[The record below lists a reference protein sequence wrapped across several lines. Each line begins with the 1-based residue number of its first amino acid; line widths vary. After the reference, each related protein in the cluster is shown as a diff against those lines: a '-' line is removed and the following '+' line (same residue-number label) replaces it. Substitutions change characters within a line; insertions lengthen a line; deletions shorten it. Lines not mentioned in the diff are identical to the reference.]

1 MHKQKTRDVFREVLT
16 PYSYFTLSR
25 WPGENSQLILI
36 IITTASALTLYRGIT
51 LSALYPVVL
60 MTTLRPI
67 SLSLPKIQRPLKLR
81 ENKSF
86 AQGYTHIGGMMEP
99 GCEAVILNL
108 KSHS

>member
-25 WPGENSQLILI
+25 WPGENSANLNNHHRFFSSHPIP
-36 IITTASALTLYRGIT
+36 GIM